1 MNMLINCDMEPTD
14 SIREIEFSMKVSEG
28 GLNNN
33 RMIVSL
39 DHDDPKI
46 NQYIGRFSDLAED
59 LFEQA
64 FLYDKVLFGVDGNA
78 RKMYLENDKG
88 TLLAI
93 EDRGGRI
100 GRKCYYRYDE
110 PDPSVPSRSEFYPQV
125 LCYNADESYNPVK
138 LKTTHLFIFTEI
150 EKCIPVLSNLAK
162 RHAKGHYMSFM
173 EWLKLESGAILTWL
187 GLSDD
192 SFTVYYMNELR

>member
-1 MNMLINCDMEPTD
+1 MSTNCDTETTD
-14 SIREIEFSMKVSEG
+14 LTDIEYSIKVSDD

-39 DHDDPKI
+39 DHNDPRVD
-46 NQYIGRFSDLAED
+46 QYIDRFSDLAKE
-59 LFEQA
+59 LLSQP
-64 FLYDKVLFGVDGNA
+64 FLYDNVLFGVDCNT

-93 EDRGGRI
+93 EDREGRI
-100 GRKCYYRYDE
+100 GRKCYYRLDE
-110 PDPSVPSRSEFYPQV
+110 PDPSVPSRSDFYPQV

-162 RHAKGHYMSFM
+162 RYAKRHYMSFM
-173 EWLKLESGAILTWL
+173 EWLEAESGAILTWL

-192 SFTVYYMNELR
+192 SFTVYYVNEL